1 MTTLTDEQTTEVEKK
16 PEYIEQK
23 AELLK
28 EYKSYEQNLEYAD
41 DEFEEDLILQKREK
55 LATQIKDLG
64 SKIPTMKE
72 LKESAKVGDLLAVGI
87 LSMQCFT

>member
-1 MTTLTDEQTTEVEKK
+1 MTTLTDEQKTELEKK
-16 PEYIEQK
+16 PQYIELK

-28 EYKSYEQNLEYAD
+28 EYKSYQQNLEYAD

-64 SKIPTMKE
+64 EKIRE
-72 LKESAKVGDLLAVGI
+72 IESLE
-87 LSMQCFT
+87 MQA

>member
-1 MTTLTDEQTTEVEKK
+1 MTTLTDEQKTEVEKK
-16 PEYIEQK
+16 PEYIEKK

-64 SKIPTMKE
+64 AKIRE
-72 LKESAKVGDLLAVGI
+72 IESLEGQA
-87 LSMQCFT
+87 